1 LKIPSILVNILLEFY
16 HYYLV
21 KQQEQIR
28 HEVNMPGSDVEDYI
42 GSLDQLLTQKQNEII
57 QLKDMISQFY
67 SHIKQEKDLS
77 QKFYLRKEDEE
88 ADLVPEIEEY

>member
-1 LKIPSILVNILLEFY
+1 
-16 HYYLV
+16 
-21 KQQEQIR
+21 
-28 HEVNMPGSDVEDYI
+28 MPGSDVEDYI